1 MELLADINSLNL
13 SEILSDELFEELLSL
28 GSEIEIAR
36 NEFELI
42 DKAKKLNC
50 EYKFKKLLQC
60 FKAEKKKFDNKNG
73 ISRIGNGNITGIRQE
88 VQLKKKET
96 RNGELVVIQSI
107 ENICT
112 VLRYDKNLSGK
123 IKYNELSYSPFLFG
137 DVPWSNGDNYREWNN
152 FDDSNLKCYIEDTYG
167 LNSMEKIMEA
177 LNIVISENHFNPV
190 VDYLE
195 RLEWDGTQR
204 IKDLLPEYLGV
215 EQNEYSET
223 VMRLFM
229 LGAISRAYHPGCKFD
244 YMPVLVGEQG
254 VGKSTF
260 FKVLAG
266 NDAWYNDNF
275 NTIEGDKATEKLRG
289 MWIVELAELL
299 ATKKAKEVES
309 IKAFI
314 TSTVDSYRA
323 PYNRRTEQRARVC
336 VFAGTTNNSHFMT
349 DRTGNR
355 RYLPLVV
362 RKAHVKKSLFD
373 NPEQVQNEFRQAW
386 AEAIHIYK
394 TEEFRLVFPKHLET
408 MVFENQKQFAEED
421 VRVGIIQNY
430 LDEVG
435 DVIEKVC
442 VMELWD
448 RALGNETKPCER
460 RFSNEIHD
468 IMEHS
473 ISGWQRVK
481 NASGGRCRTTKY
493 GVQVCYEKIDQGFIP
508 VEDGEITIF
517 N

>member
-1 MELLADINSLNL
+1 MNDENLLNKYEP
-13 SEILSDELFEELLSL
+13 SENAEHDEERWKYLEKIVSYQ
-28 GSEIEIAR
+28 
-36 NEFELI
+36 
-42 DKAKKLNC
+42 DKVS
-50 EYKFKKLLQC
+50 
-60 FKAEKKKFDNKNG
+60 KKKSKKENEIVN
-73 ISRIGNGNITGIRQE
+73 SRF
-88 VQLKKKET
+88 VQLKRTKEDK
-96 RNGELVVIQSI
+96 NGNTKIVQSI
-107 ENICT
+107 ENCCT
-112 VLRYDKNLSGK
+112 VLRTDEALAGK
-123 IKYNELSYSPFLFG
+123 IKYNELSYSPYIFG
-137 DVPWSNGDNYREWNN
+137 NLPWTNGDNYREWTN

-167 LNSMEKIMEA
+167 LTSMDKIMEA
-177 LNIVISENHFNPV
+177 LNIIVSENKFNPV
-190 VDYLE
+190 VGYLE
-195 RLEWDGTQR
+195 QLEWDGTER
-204 IKDLLPEYLGV
+204 IKNLLPEYLGV

-229 LGAISRAYHPGCKFD
+229 LGAISRAYKPGCKFD

-323 PYNRRTEQRARVC
+323 PYNRRTEQRPRVC

-362 RKAHVKKSLFD
+362 RKSHVKKSLFD
-373 NPEQVQNEFRQAW
+373 NPKEVQEEFRQAW
-386 AEAIHIYK
+386 AEALHIYK
-394 TEEFRLVFPKHLET
+394 TEDVKLIFPKHLED
-408 MVFENQKQFAEED
+408 MVRDNQSQFAEED

-430 LDEVG
+430 LDEIGSVC
-435 DVIEKVC
+435 EKVC

-473 ISGWQRVK
+473 IVGWQRVK
-481 NASGGRCRTTKY
+481 NASGGRCRTQKY
-493 GVQVCYEKIDQGFIP
+493 GTQICYEKINQGFVPIKD
-508 VEDGEITIF
+508 EDLTIF

>member
-1 MELLADINSLNL
+1 
-13 SEILSDELFEELLSL
+13 
-28 GSEIEIAR
+28 
-36 NEFELI
+36 
-42 DKAKKLNC
+42 
-50 EYKFKKLLQC
+50 
-60 FKAEKKKFDNKNG
+60 
-73 ISRIGNGNITGIRQE
+73 
-88 VQLKKKET
+88 
-96 RNGELVVIQSI
+96 
-107 ENICT
+107 
-112 VLRYDKNLSGK
+112 
-123 IKYNELSYSPFLFG
+123 
-137 DVPWSNGDNYREWNN
+137 
-152 FDDSNLKCYIEDTYG
+152 
-167 LNSMEKIMEA
+167 
-177 LNIVISENHFNPV
+177 
-190 VDYLE
+190 
-195 RLEWDGTQR
+195 
-204 IKDLLPEYLGV
+204 
-215 EQNEYSET
+215 
-223 VMRLFM
+223 
-229 LGAISRAYHPGCKFD
+229 
-244 YMPVLVGEQG
+244 
-254 VGKSTF
+254 
-260 FKVLAG
+260 
-266 NDAWYNDNF
+266 
-275 NTIEGDKATEKLRG
+275 
-289 MWIVELAELL
+289 
-299 ATKKAKEVES
+299 
-309 IKAFI
+309 
-314 TSTVDSYRA
+314 
-323 PYNRRTEQRARVC
+323 
-336 VFAGTTNNSHFMT
+336 MT

-362 RKAHVKKSLFD
+362 RKSHVKKSLFD